1 MRQAK
6 RTLAAL
12 LTVALLLGM
21 LPAGAANGDGAI
33 IEAEN
38 ASPTTSGAWGIKET
52 RNTVDVECSG
62 GKFFFVQTPASPE
75 SDWAE
80 FTLTAPAAGTYD
92 IYVTTKDNRDRTAF
106 QFSLD
111 GTALGSPVDL
121 FRSGAEGVYREHK
134 IGTASL
140 GTVPF
145 KLRATALPKSPAG
158 LAESLTR
165 SGVFDFF
172 RLVPA
177 GEPEPG
183 PTALYQAD
191 FSALPAELSGA
202 EGWSLMPLK
211 SGSALQGVSSASS
224 QLLAALPSASGDL
237 PDAYTVVL
245 DMQLE
250 SLPNTAGYSG
260 GLTFFHIDDQNFYH
274 YRIDNGSKSTVQL
287 RQWEDGTAREPIANT
302 TLIGAPNG
310 AHRLRVT
317 VDGKQIVCYMD
328 GQQTAAYTA
337 AAADGQLG
345 LRAYNS
351 KALFDNLT
359 VYEGVVPPPAQG
371 ESAPAFEPADAGPAV
386 CLMTLNSAGVTKSDG
401 WSPSSLTGSTKD
413 SPSVYS
419 GTVGQYVQFMPSG
432 LAPGWYEVAFW
443 NIAQEQSVMKM
454 TGTVHTKQEDA
465 SVQPTAMTANG
476 WNTVGAFYFSGTGDE
491 YFRLTVTTAGPH
503 SRVADVRFMETSD
516 PGHESTVWH
525 DEDSFFQST
534 GAWTTAAS
542 PNGSDGSG
550 LHVTTELSAT
560 VAWSNYPPSTGNFGV
575 YYWIPEAANGVTLAP
590 LSFDISSLN
599 GNWKV
604 SLNPNGK
611 PSGWTKLCTVSAT
624 AGTALSISMS
634 PMGPGTAYADS
645 IQLTGTSA
653 GADPVYTPGG
663 GGSDEIAVLVN
674 QIGYDNGKPKRA
686 SVPNAANGMF
696 FKVFNKTTGQA
707 AFSGQVMGGIA
718 DFSSL
723 ETTADTD
730 FYITCGPAQSY
741 DFTIGTDLI
750 QRRSVKNALAFMGE
764 TRSDTF
770 KVGVAGI
777 GWRDSH
783 QFSFELNGMVLQ
795 YMANPS
801 LYKNLPY
808 GIPEA
813 ATCEYPELR
822 AQDEPDLVWLI
833 QFAALR
839 YYDWGHTEGK
849 QLHMLTKEQLAYYLY
864 LYPEISQYV
873 LEETYEAIRDYT
885 ISVWGTNECNVQW
898 YGVNGTNHNLYSVQT
913 VFGGL
918 KGSQPPGHSIVPNLL
933 MYEVAK
939 RDGLGDEVAQRF
951 FDAAYENCN
960 YTITG
965 IDINDPFYNKGQRMS
980 EYITVPALAY
990 FLELYPDQAPAGL
1003 KAALESWAEK
1013 TIARSNNQWDIRMA
1027 VSLAAGDG
1035 AYTFHN
1041 PGLEGQALLQD
1052 YWTGA
1057 AYANADRQSEYL
1069 SGGAPKN
1076 EPGNQA
1082 GLQAVTYAAARVLDD
1097 AGTKERL
1104 TELGVAA
1111 IDDLFGRNP
1120 TGRAAFYHFT
1130 RDFEGADLGWY
1141 MQYKGGN
1148 GLLGEHTAVIDAN
1161 APEACYPYAPQNY
1174 NTGYTEGWVAY
1185 NTAWNASLAY
1195 AAADAVS
1202 LSAPAAGAAGTGIT
1216 ISLRAP
1222 LNMDTTKAE
1231 TGNVVVTNP
1240 LTGERTEV
1248 MVTET
1253 GVDSAV
1259 FEGVCT
1265 LPNAPYVTL
1274 SYGSGLFRQSVD
1286 VTVTD
1291 FTGTPVTGVTLSES
1305 SLSLSL
1311 GETLRLTAGVTPE
1324 DATDKRV
1331 SFTSSAPTAAT
1342 VTADGL
1348 VRAVAAGS
1356 AVITAASV
1364 SNPSVKA
1371 SCTVTVSAAG
1381 PQSLRLSVPA
1391 TLSVFGPAGAAQV
1404 TGVVYSDGS
1413 VVTDPLPQAVFSTE
1427 PSGILRVTPEGVL
1440 TALAGGKATV
1450 TATAVVEGKTVAGS
1464 APVTVTA
1471 DTSYDLLTL
1480 YRENQYTT
1488 SGVTTAIAANTNDT
1502 LTPSYGGDRLKL
1514 TGNQAGNTVT
1524 FQLSALPAGTYSVTL
1539 YTKYYGGSWAY
1550 GVWSFQVDG
1559 KAVGIE
1565 TDFDDPAK
1573 NGAYHDLPL
1582 GQVPLEGSG
1591 PHSFTF
1597 VSSDGGALVPVS
1609 LRFTLVSGEDPD
1621 PGVEPGQT
1629 SPKIHSMD
1637 EMYQKVYTDTA
1648 IQAKGLN
1655 YRLYI
1660 PASYEHGQAEDLP
1673 LLIYLNGAGSR
1684 GTDNVKQL
1692 ANLSPLITPLIDN
1705 PDYPCILV
1713 VPQLPESDKWV
1724 NVDWA
1729 NGSYADSVAESN
1741 SAKLLM
1747 GLIGELKEAY
1757 QVDESRVYLMG
1768 QSFGGYGTWDLI
1780 TRHPETFAAAVP
1792 MCGAGSLARTEAIKD
1807 LPLLVLHG
1815 AADPTVPVSG
1825 SREMVAALQ
1834 AAGSASVTYLEYPGD
1849 DHYVQRRLFE
1859 QPELYLG
1866 WLFSQEKGTAPTAP
1880 DVSAIYLPKLTLNL
1894 NSAAQLDRLTVTGGT
1909 AAIGGEQLTLTPAD
1923 TNVSV
1928 LALVKDTGAFT
1939 DGLLTAHFT
1948 MEALTGSG
1956 GAGLVLRAQNDQSY
1970 VHLRFTKTGLNLL
1983 EMVGGS
1989 AQRSITVPYTLT
2001 GNRITC
2007 MKAELRG
2014 NALKVWV
2021 DNVLLYDTAI
2031 QAPILQTKG
2040 TVGVRSYGVP
2050 AKVDDLIWAT
2060 RSGPSI
2066 TFSSMVDRQ
2075 VYQRDV
2081 KTGTASVTLAGTVS
2095 DTASLKARVVS
2106 WADESDVLLDWR
2118 DIPLEADGSFSTAL
2132 TVPQGGWYKT
2142 QLAAYDS
2149 GGVKLTGAESNRW
2162 GVGINILCIGQSN
2175 MVGIGQGEAIPA
2187 HDLAS
2192 NFMNEHW
2199 THLEDPY
2206 DRGDTTPISSDGT
2219 TGNSMV
2225 PALANALIAEYGLP
2239 VGIIPAAK
2247 GGAGLVCDCA
2257 DYPRWLDRTEGN
2269 PTDRSNLYGNS
2280 LYRAQAAG
2288 GVEFILMNQGE
2299 HDVSAGTG
2307 EEEYLAALSTL
2318 VSNYRTDLGWDVPFL
2333 YCQLGP
2339 AKAGSWDGDR
2349 APYMDGIRAAQMRA
2363 NDPANGV
2370 ILAAVELDLGRNS
2383 DNLHY
2388 TTASQSVIGR
2398 RVANAIFWYYDDI
2411 PGKADYYTG
2420 PSIAGVHFADQSR
2433 AVIDVTLA
2441 HTGGGDFTPAED
2453 ITGFT
2458 VTDGG
2463 TPVAIASA
2471 RQKDAHTI
2479 TLTLE
2484 APITGEGK
2492 VRYMAGLLPDVTGIV
2507 KDNSP
2512 MALPLNA
2519 TVGALTVAEAAPP
2532 SITLTPTEATLYVNG
2547 ENTLQLTAELSPAGS
2562 AAITWA
2568 SSDEAVATVSSDGLV
2583 TAVSNGTATITASA
2597 GGASAQCTVTV
2608 ETLAYSTPLPITAV
2622 TAPGGGAAVSIA
2634 PIAQTSGGMARA
2646 HLTASDASRLL
2657 SAAKKRDAAAL
2668 IIVPKVRSEAA
2679 QVSVTLSAGAATT
2692 LAGRTLIFQFPGA
2705 SITLPSGSLDSHE
2718 GPLTVTA
2725 ARQADGTLTISTGLS
2740 AAIKAVL
2747 DAPEGNVAVQLLP
2760 DGTKRPLPFSL
2771 ASNRTVTALIPGD
2784 AVLTLESRTVTFRDV
2799 PQANWAA
2806 ESVSFLA
2813 VRDVIN
2819 GTPNG
2824 SFAPETPM
2832 TRAMLATILARLDG
2846 VDAASPAGQP
2856 WYGVSLV
2863 WAVEQGILQGNGRDL
2878 APEALLTR
2886 EQLCTLLVRYLDHA
2900 GLTLELSETPGDFTD
2915 ADSVSGW
2922 ATDAVEVCLKAGLL
2936 TGKPG
2941 GRIDPQGKAT
2951 RAEVSVIL
2959 TRFIE
2964 KVLR

>member
-12 LTVALLLGM
+12 LTAALLLGM
-21 LPAGAANGDGAI
+21 IPAGAANGEGVV

-145 KLRATALPKSPAG
+145 KLRAAALPKSPAG

-183 PTALYQAD
+183 PTVLYQAD
-191 FSALPAELSGA
+191 FSTLPAELSGA

-211 SGSALQGVSSASS
+211 NGSALQGVSSASS
-224 QLLAALPSASGDL
+224 QLLAALPSTSGDF
-237 PDAYTVVL
+237 PEAYTVVL

-287 RQWEDGTAREPIANT
+287 RQWEDGTVREPIANT

-386 CLMTLNSAGVTKSDG
+386 CHMTLNSAGVTKSDG

-413 SPSVYS
+413 SPSIYS

-432 LAPGWYEVAFW
+432 LVPGWYEVAFW

-454 TGTVHTKQEDA
+454 TGTIHTKQEDA

-476 WNTVGAFYFSGTGDE
+476 WNTVGSFYFSGTGDE

-516 PGHESTVWH
+516 PGHESTIWH
-525 DEDSFFQST
+525 DEDGFFQST
-534 GAWTTAAS
+534 GAWTPAAS

-560 VAWSNYPPSTGNFGV
+560 AAWSNYPPSTGNFGV
-575 YYWIPEAANGVTLAP
+575 YYWIPEAANDVTLAP

-604 SLNPNGK
+604 SLSPNGK

-653 GADPVYTPGG
+653 SADPVYTPGG
-663 GGSDEIAVLVN
+663 GGSDEISVLVN

-686 SVPNAANGMF
+686 SVPNAANGMS
-696 FKVFNKTTGQA
+696 FKVFNKTTGQVA
-707 AFSGQVMGGIA
+707 LSGQVMGGIA

-801 LYKNLPY
+801 LYENLPY

-822 AQDEPDLVWLI
+822 VQDEPDLVWLI

-873 LEETYEAIRDYT
+873 PEETYEAIRDYT

-898 YGVNGTNHNLYSVQT
+898 YGVNGTNHDLYSVQT
-913 VFGGL
+913 AFGGL

-990 FLELYPDQAPAGL
+990 FLELYPDQAPTGL
-1003 KAALESWAEK
+1003 KAALERWAEK

-1027 VSLAAGDG
+1027 VSLAAGDDVY
-1035 AYTFHN
+1035 AFHN
-1041 PGLEGQALLQD
+1041 PSLKGQALPQD

-1097 AGTKERL
+1097 ADTKERL

-1111 IDDLFGRNP
+1111 IDDIFGRNP

-1202 LSAPAAGAAGTGIT
+1202 LSAPASGAAGAGVTV
-1216 ISLRAP
+1216 SLRAP
-1222 LNMDTTKAE
+1222 LNLDPTKAE
-1231 TGNVVVTNP
+1231 TGTVVAINP
-1240 LTGERTEV
+1240 LTGERTPLT
-1248 MVTET
+1248 VTET
-1253 GVDSAV
+1253 GTDSAV

-1274 SYGSGLFRQSVD
+1274 SYGSGLFRQTVD
-1286 VTVTD
+1286 VTVAD

-1324 DATDKRV
+1324 DAADKRV
-1331 SFTSSAPTAAT
+1331 SFTSSAPAAAT

-1356 AVITAASV
+1356 SVITAVSV
-1364 SNPSVKA
+1364 SDPSVKA

-1381 PQSLRLSVPA
+1381 PQSLQLSVPA

-1413 VVTDPLPQAVFSTE
+1413 VVTDSLPQAVFSTE
-1427 PSGILRVTPEGVL
+1427 PSGILRVTPGGVL

-1450 TATAVVEGKTVAGS
+1450 TATAVVEGKTVTGS
-1464 APVTVTA
+1464 ALVTVTA
-1471 DTSYDLLTL
+1471 DASYDLLTL

-1488 SGVTTAIAANTNDT
+1488 SGVTTAIAANTNDA

-1559 KAVGIE
+1559 KAVSME

-1582 GQVPLEGSG
+1582 GQVTLEGSG

-1609 LRFTLVSGEDPD
+1609 LRFTLVSGEDLD

-1629 SPKIHSMD
+1629 SPKIHFMD
-1637 EMYQKVYTDTA
+1637 GMYQKVYTDTA

-1705 PDYPCILV
+1705 PDYPCILI

-1757 QVDESRVYLMG
+1757 QVDENRVYLMG

-1792 MCGAGSLARTEAIKD
+1792 MCGAGSLARAEAIKD

-1815 AADPTVPVSG
+1815 GADPTVPVSG
-1825 SREMVAALQ
+1825 SREMVDALQ
-1834 AAGSASVTYLEYPGD
+1834 AAGSTSVTYLEYPGD

-1866 WLFSQEKGTAPTAP
+1866 WLFTQEKGKAPTAP

-1894 NSAAQLDRLTVTGGT
+1894 NSTAQLDRLTVTGGT
-1909 AAIGGEQLTLTPAD
+1909 AAISGEQLTITPAGAD
-1923 TNVSV
+1923 TSV
-1928 LALVKDTGAFT
+1928 LALVKDTGIFT

-1956 GAGLVLRAQNDQSY
+1956 GAGLVLRAQDDQNY

-1989 AQRSITVPYTLT
+1989 AQRNITVPYTLT

-2014 NALKVWV
+2014 SALKVWV
-2021 DNVLLYDTAI
+2021 DNVLLYDTVI

-2040 TVGVRSYGVP
+2040 MVGVRSYGVP
-2050 AKVDDLIWAT
+2050 AKVDDLIWAA

-2066 TFSSMVDRQ
+2066 TLSSMVDRQ

-2081 KTGTASVTLAGTVS
+2081 KTKTGSVTLAGTAS
-2095 DTASLKARVVS
+2095 DVVTLKARVVS
-2106 WADESDVLLDWR
+2106 WADESDVLLSWR
-2118 DIPLEADGSFSTAL
+2118 DIPLGADGSFSTVL

-2175 MVGIGQGEAIPA
+2175 MVGIGQGEAVPA

-2192 NFMNEHW
+2192 NFMNEQW

-2247 GGAGLVCDCA
+2247 GGAGLVCDCD

-2318 VSNYRTDLGWDVPFL
+2318 VSNYRTDLGRDVPFL

-2339 AKAGSWDGDR
+2339 AKAGSWGGDR

-2370 ILAAVELDLGRNS
+2370 ILAAVELDLSRNS

-2398 RVANAIFWYYDDI
+2398 RVANAIFWYYDDT
-2411 PGKADYYTG
+2411 PGKTDYYTG

-2433 AVIDVTLA
+2433 TVIDVTLA
-2441 HTGGGDFTPAED
+2441 HTDGSDFTPAED

-2458 VTDGG
+2458 VTDGD

-2471 RQKDAHTI
+2471 RQKDPHTI
-2479 TLTLE
+2479 TLTLA
-2484 APITGEGK
+2484 APVTGEGK

-2507 KDNSP
+2507 KDTSP

-2519 TVGALTVAEAAPP
+2519 TVGALTVTEAAPP

-2547 ENTLQLTAELSPAGS
+2547 ENTLQLTAEPSPPGI
-2562 AAITWA
+2562 ITWT
-2568 SSDEAVATVSSDGLV
+2568 SSDASVASVSDTGLV

-2597 GGASAQCTVTV
+2597 GGASAQCAVTV

-2634 PIAQTSGGMARA
+2634 PIAQTSGGVARA

-2657 SAAKKRDAAAL
+2657 STAKKRDAAAL
-2668 IIVPKVRSEAA
+2668 IIAPKVRGEAA

-2747 DAPEGNVAVQLLP
+2747 DAPEGNVAAQLLP

-2771 ASNRTVTALIPGD
+2771 VSNGTVTALIPGD

-2856 WYGVSLV
+2856 WYGASLA

-2900 GLTLELSETPGDFTD
+2900 GLTLDLSETLGDFTD

-2922 ATDAVEVCLKAGLL
+2922 ATDAVEVCLKAGFL

>member
-21 LPAGAANGDGAI
+21 LPAGAANGEEII

-38 ASPTTSGAWGIKET
+38 ASPTVTGVWDGEFTVQKGSGSSAEHGSFT
-52 RNTVDVECSG
+52 
-62 GKFFFVQTPASPE
+62 FVQTAS
-75 SDWAE
+75 AAGQAIR
-80 FTLTAPAAGTYD
+80 FTLSVPERGSYEL
-92 IYVTTKDNRDRTAF
+92 YVTTKDNPDRGIF
-106 QFSLD
+106 QFSVN
-111 GTALGSPVDL
+111 GTNVGEPVDL
-121 FRSGAEGVYREHK
+121 YNAAASGKFVEHK
-134 IGTASL
+134 IGPAQLNAGANTVTATL
-140 GTVPF
+140 
-145 KLRATALPKSPAG
+145 AG
-158 LAESLTR
+158 KNSANTNGR
-165 SGVFDFF
+165 YGGAFDFF
-172 RLVPA
+172 QLVPA

-183 PTALYQAD
+183 PAVLYQAD
-191 FSALPAELSGA
+191 FSTLPAELSGA

-211 SGSALQGVSSASS
+211 SGSALQGVSSAGSG
-224 QLLAALPSASGDL
+224 LLATLPSASQNL
-237 PDAYTVVL
+237 PEAYTVVL
-245 DMQLE
+245 DMQLTPL
-250 SLPNTAGYSG
+250 SGTGGYSG
-260 GLTFFHIDDQNFYH
+260 GLTLFHTDNNNFYH
-274 YRIDNGSKSTVQL
+274 YRIDNGASSTVQL
-287 RQWEDGTAREPIANT
+287 RQWVNGGSPSSLVTAP
-302 TLIGAPNG
+302 LVGAPNG
-310 AHRLRVT
+310 AHRLRMT
-317 VDGKQIVCYMD
+317 VDGKQIICYMD

-359 VYEGVVPPPAQG
+359 VYEGVVLPSAQG

-386 CLMTLNSAGVTKSDG
+386 CHMTLNSAGVTKSDG

-454 TGTVHTKQEDA
+454 TGTVHTKQENA
-465 SVQPTAMTANG
+465 SVQPTAMAANC
-476 WNTVGAFYFSGTGDE
+476 WNTVGTFYFSGTGDE
-491 YFRLTVTTAGPH
+491 YFRLTVTTAGTH
-503 SRVADVRFMETSD
+503 SRVADVRFVETSD
-516 PGHESTVWH
+516 PGHESTIWH
-525 DEDSFFQST
+525 NEDSFFQST

-550 LHVTTELSAT
+550 LHVTTELFAT
-560 VAWSNYPPSTGNFGV
+560 AAWSNYPPSTGNFGV
-575 YYWIPEAANGVTLAP
+575 YYWIPETANGVTLAP

-604 SLNPNGK
+604 SLSPNGK

-634 PMGPGTAYADS
+634 PIGPGTAYADS

-686 SVPNAANGMF
+686 SVPNAANGMS
-696 FKVFNKTTGQA
+696 FKVYNKTTGQA

-801 LYKNLPY
+801 LYENLPY
-808 GIPEA
+808 DIPEA

-822 AQDEPDLVWLI
+822 TQDEPDLVWLI

-864 LYPEISQYV
+864 LYPEISRYV
-873 LEETYEAIRDYT
+873 PKETYEAIRDYT

-898 YGVNGTNHNLYSVQT
+898 YGVNGTNHDLYSVQT

-933 MYEVAK
+933 MYEVSK

-951 FDAAYENCN
+951 FDAAYQNCK

-990 FLELYPDQAPAGL
+990 FLELYPSQAPAGL
-1003 KAALESWAEK
+1003 KAALERWAGK

-1027 VSLAAGDG
+1027 VSMAAGDG
-1035 AYTFHN
+1035 GYAFHN
-1041 PGLEGQALLQD
+1041 PSLNGQALPQD

-1057 AYANADRQSEYL
+1057 AYANADKQSDYL

-1097 AGTKERL
+1097 ADIKERL

-1120 TGRAAFYHFT
+1120 TCRAAFYHFT

-1202 LSAPAAGAAGTGIT
+1202 LSAPPSGAAGTGVT
-1216 ISLRAP
+1216 VSLRAP
-1222 LNMDTTKAE
+1222 LNLDPAKAE
-1231 TGNVVVTNP
+1231 TGTVVAINP
-1240 LTGERTEV
+1240 LTGERTHLT
-1248 MVTET
+1248 VTET
-1253 GVDSAV
+1253 GTDSAV

-1274 SYGSGLFRQSVD
+1274 SYGSGLFRQAVE
-1286 VTVTD
+1286 VTVAD

-1324 DATDKRV
+1324 NATDKRV
-1331 SFTSSAPTAAT
+1331 SFTSGAPAVAT

-1348 VRAVAAGS
+1348 VRAVATGS
-1356 AVITAASV
+1356 AAITAASV
-1364 SNPSVKA
+1364 SDPSVKA

-1381 PQSLRLSVPA
+1381 PQSLQLNVPA
-1391 TLSVFGPAGAAQV
+1391 TLSVFGSAGTAQV
-1404 TGVVYSDGS
+1404 TGVVYSNGR

-1427 PSGILRVTPEGVL
+1427 QGGILRVTPEGVL

-1450 TATAVVEGKTVAGS
+1450 TATAVVEGKTVTGS
-1464 APVTVTA
+1464 ALITVTA

-1480 YRENQYTT
+1480 YRANQYTT
-1488 SGVTTAIAANTNDT
+1488 SGVTTAIAANTNDV
-1502 LTPSYGGDRLKL
+1502 LTASYGGDRLKL
-1514 TGNQAGNTVT
+1514 TGNQAGNTIS
-1524 FQLSALPAGTYSVTL
+1524 FQLSTLPSGTYSVTL
-1539 YTKYYGGSWAY
+1539 YTKYFGGSWAY
-1550 GVWSFQVDG
+1550 GVWSFRMDG
-1559 KAVGIE
+1559 KAVGVE
-1565 TDFDDPAK
+1565 TNFNDPAK
-1573 NGAYHDLPL
+1573 NGAYYDLTL
-1582 GQVPLEGSG
+1582 GQVTLEGSG

-1597 VSSDGGALVPVS
+1597 VSSNGGTLVPVS
-1609 LRFTLVSGEDPD
+1609 LRFTLVSSGDPD
-1621 PGVEPGQT
+1621 PNPGVEPGQT

-1637 EMYQKVYTDTA
+1637 GMYQKVYADTA
-1648 IQAKGLN
+1648 IQSKGLN
-1655 YRLYI
+1655 YRIYV
-1660 PASYEHGQAEDLP
+1660 PASYEHGQAENLP

-1692 ANLSPLITPLIDN
+1692 ANLSPLITPLID
-1705 PDYPCILV
+1705 DLEHPCIIL

-1724 NVDWA
+1724 NVDWG

-1747 GLIGELKEAY
+1747 GLISELKVAY

-1780 TRHPETFAAAVP
+1780 TRHPEIFAAAVP
-1792 MCGAGSLARTEAIKD
+1792 MCGAGSLDRAEAIKD

-1825 SREMVAALQ
+1825 SRQMVAALQ
-1834 AAGSASVTYLEYPGD
+1834 ATGSTSVTYLEYPGD

-1859 QPELYLG
+1859 QPEMYLG
-1866 WLFSQEKGTAPTAP
+1866 WLFAQKKGKAPTAP
-1880 DVSAIYLPKLTLNL
+1880 DISGIYLPKLTLNL
-1894 NSAAQLDRLTVTGGT
+1894 NGTAQLDRLTVTGGT
-1909 AAIGGEQLTLTPAD
+1909 AAIGGEALTITPESAS
-1923 TNVSV
+1923 TSV

-1948 MEALTGSG
+1948 MEALTGPG
-1956 GAGLVLRAQNDQSY
+1956 GAGLVLRAQDANNY
-1970 VHLRFTKTGLNLL
+1970 IHLRFTKTGLNLL
-1983 EMVGGS
+1983 EMVGGT
-1989 AQRSITVPYTLT
+1989 AQRNVTVPYILT

-2007 MKAELRG
+2007 MKAEVRG
-2014 NALKVWV
+2014 SALKVWI
-2021 DNVLLYDTAI
+2021 DNALLYDTTI
-2031 QAPILQTKG
+2031 QTHALQTKG
-2040 TVGVRSYGVP
+2040 MVGVRSYSVS

-2060 RSGPSI
+2060 HSGPAI
-2066 TFSSMVDRQ
+2066 TLSSMADRQ
-2075 VYQRDV
+2075 VYQRDI

-2095 DTASLKARVVS
+2095 DAASLKARVVS
-2106 WADESDVLLDWR
+2106 WASESTVLLNWC
-2118 DIPLEADGSFSTAL
+2118 DIPLGPDGSFSTAL
-2132 TVPQGGWYKT
+2132 TIPQGGWYKT
-2142 QLAAYDS
+2142 QLAAYGS
-2149 GGVKLTGAESNRW
+2149 GGVKRLDAESGRW

-2175 MVGIGQGEAIPA
+2175 MVGIGQGEAVPA

-2199 THLEDPY
+2199 THLVDPY
-2206 DRGDTTPISSDGT
+2206 DRGDTTTISSDGT

-2225 PALANALIAEYGLP
+2225 PALANALITEYGLP
-2239 VGIIPAAK
+2239 VGIIPTAK
-2247 GGAGLVCDCA
+2247 GGAGLVCDCD
-2257 DYPRWLDRTEGN
+2257 DYPRWLDRTAGN
-2269 PTDRSNLYGNS
+2269 PADRSNLYGNS

-2307 EEEYLAALSTL
+2307 EEEYLAALNTL
-2318 VSNYRTDLGWDVPFL
+2318 ISNYRTDLGWDVPFL

-2339 AKAGSWDGDR
+2339 AKAGSWGDDR

-2370 ILAAVELDLGRNS
+2370 ILAAVELDLSRNS

-2398 RVANAIFWYYDDI
+2398 RVANAIRWYYDDTS
-2411 PGKADYYTG
+2411 GKADYYTG
-2420 PSIAGVHFADQSR
+2420 PSISGVHFADQSR
-2433 AVIDVTLA
+2433 AILDVSLT
-2441 HTGGGDFTPAED
+2441 HTGGSDFTPTAG

-2458 VTDGG
+2458 VTDDD
-2463 TPVAIASA
+2463 TPMTVVSA
-2471 RQKDAHTI
+2471 RQKDPHTI
-2479 TLTLE
+2479 TLTLA
-2484 APITGEGK
+2484 APVTGEGK
-2492 VRYMAGLLPDVTGIV
+2492 VRYMAGLLPDVTGII
-2507 KDNSP
+2507 KDTSL

-2519 TVGALTVAEAAPP
+2519 TVGALTVAEITLP
-2532 SITLTPTEATLYVNG
+2532 SIALTPTEATLYVNG
-2547 ENTLQLTAELSPAGS
+2547 KNTLQLTAEPSPLG
-2562 AAITWA
+2562 IVTWT
-2568 SSDEAVATVSSDGLV
+2568 SSNETVATVSGDGLV
-2583 TAVSNGTATITASA
+2583 IAVSGGTAVITASA
-2597 GGASAQCTVTV
+2597 GGVSAQCTVTV
-2608 ETLAYSTPLPITAV
+2608 EVLDDYTPIPITPV

-2634 PIAQTSGGMARA
+2634 PSAQTSGGTARA

-2657 SAAKKRDAAAL
+2657 SAAKKRGAEAL
-2668 IIVPKVRSEAA
+2668 IIAPKVRGAAA
-2679 QVSVTLSAGAATT
+2679 QVSVTLSAGAAAT
-2692 LAGRTLIFQFPGA
+2692 LAGSTLIFQLPGV
-2705 SITLPSGSLDSHE
+2705 SITLPSGSLDGHE
-2718 GPLTVTA
+2718 AALTVTA
-2725 ARQADGTLTISTGLS
+2725 TRQTDGTLTISTGLNGVVK
-2740 AAIKAVL
+2740 AAL
-2747 DAPEGNVAVQLLP
+2747 DTPDGNVAVQILP

-2771 ASNRTVTALIPGD
+2771 VSDGVVTVLIPGD
-2784 AVLTLESRTVTFRDV
+2784 VALILETRTAAFGDV
-2799 PQANWAA
+2799 PQGNWAA
-2806 ESVSFLA
+2806 EAVSFLA
-2813 VRDVIN
+2813 VRDVIR
-2819 GTPNG
+2819 GTPDG
-2824 SFAPETPM
+2824 SFAPDAPM
-2832 TRAMLATILARLDG
+2832 TRAMLAILLARLDG
-2846 VDAASPAGQP
+2846 SDAALPAQQP
-2856 WYGVSLV
+2856 WYGASLT
-2863 WAVEQGILQGNGRDL
+2863 WAAEQGILQGNGRDL
-2878 APEALLTR
+2878 APEVFLTR
-2886 EQLCTLLVRYLDHA
+2886 EQMCTLLIRYSDYA
-2900 GLTLELSETPGDFTD
+2900 GLTLELSETRGGLTD
-2915 ADSVSGW
+2915 ADAVSAW
-2922 ATDAVEVCLKAGLL
+2922 AADAVELCLRAGLL

-2941 GRIDPQGKAT
+2941 GHIDPLGKVT
-2951 RAEVSVIL
+2951 RAEVTVIL